1 MTIVS
6 MFIIDKAGRK
16 KLLIIGNFG
25 MAIFAFLFATFSTLG
40 VINLL
45 LKFFNQKFKFNF
57 KSLKMMITKFI
68 ITWLLYRLCCT

>member
-25 MAIFAFLFATFSTLG
+25 MAIFAFLFAIFSTLG
-40 VINLL
+40 VINHLL
-45 LKFFNQKFKFNF
+45 NFFDQKF
-57 KSLKMMITKFI
+57 
-68 ITWLLYRLCCT
+68 